1 MDRKIMKTQ
10 LLHVWND
17 HKWVYGVVAIL
28 IVIGYVI

>member
-1 MDRKIMKTQ
+1 MMKTQ

-28 IVIGYVI
+28 LILIAI

>member
-1 MDRKIMKTQ
+1 MKTQ

>member
-10 LLHVWND
+10 LLHIWND

-28 IVIGYVI
+28 LILIAI